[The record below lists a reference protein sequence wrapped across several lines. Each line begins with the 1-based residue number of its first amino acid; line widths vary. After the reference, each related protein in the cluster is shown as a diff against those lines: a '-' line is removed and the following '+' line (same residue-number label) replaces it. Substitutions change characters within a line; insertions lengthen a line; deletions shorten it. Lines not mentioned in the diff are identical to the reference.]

1 MNGYKRVQ
9 LHTGQI
15 AEFPESMSDEE
26 ITLHLRK
33 QFPPDSQMSSEK
45 KAPTKEQSF
54 SEKLP
59 RNILAGL
66 AQMGHGVINAP
77 HNITKAISP
86 DIAEHIP
93 KQQEH
98 NYPQLLGLPEEATMA
113 DKLIR
118 GAAQYSPAMVMPV
131 ANMGIAGA
139 AASLPMRM
147 GAQAIPQAA
156 FGATQNPNAV
166 HGAAEGAIAG
176 AGGELLGTAIKSAY
190 HALKPSTRLRGNLT
204 DEELK
209 RNLEAAEG
217 TNTGLGRVLES
228 PTLNRTYENILPHI
242 LGSGA
247 ESQMQ
252 KTAGQITSKGENLL
266 EKIRG
271 NLNPGDFGVQIQQ
284 SLKKASQEARNE
296 KNLGFE
302 KLNKMAD
309 EAGLSIGRENFQ
321 NTAKNVIKDIKLS
334 PELMAELTPSLL
346 KDLERYAN
354 NPEGNNLKLTNI
366 FRGKLGDKANELYQ
380 EGNMHEYGV
389 INSLK
394 ESLSKDIESAF
405 ESNPNKALKSA
416 YEQNQKDYM
425 EKFAPFEDRDIV
437 KFTRQGGDPDLILP
451 HFLRGGKNDR
461 ASILTKLTSKL
472 QDKNTN
478 IPSIVSYAHLSKAVD
493 KEGRIDPM
501 KLSALY
507 RNLGEKQ
514 KKALFPD
521 NNMRN
526 DFEKFSKLVGMN
538 KEAFDLMRNPKTGSR
553 NSDLLVKMAQLL
565 GGSMTG
571 SIPGFLASLLGT
583 TITGKLGTKLLSNE
597 KVRENLIEKML
608 KVNEA
613 KKPIKSRYPGLLQM
627 ELNEYAGEEKS

>member
-9 LHTGQI
+9 LPTGKI

-26 ITLHLRK
+26 ITHQLRK
-33 QFPPDSQMSSEK
+33 QFPPESHVSSENK
-45 KAPTKEQSF
+45 ETTHEQSF
-54 SEKLP
+54 IEKLP
-59 RNILAGL
+59 KNILAGL

-86 DIAEHIP
+86 KFAEHIP
-93 KQQEH
+93 KQH
-98 NYPQLLGLPEEATMA
+98 DYDYPKMLGLPEESSIA

-118 GAAQYSPAMVMPV
+118 GAVQYAPAMMLPV
-131 ANMGIAGA
+131 ANMGIGAA

-147 GAQAIPQAA
+147 GAQAVPQAA

-166 HGAAEGAIAG
+166 HGALEGAAAG
-176 AGGELLGTAIKSAY
+176 AGGELIGTAVKLAF
-190 HALKPSTRLRGNLT
+190 HALKPSTRLRGNLSE
-204 DEELK
+204 EELK
-209 RNLEAAEG
+209 RNLEAAKG

-252 KTAGQITSKGENLL
+252 KTAGQITNKGEGLL
-266 EKIRG
+266 EKVRG
-271 NLNPGDFGVQIQQ
+271 KLNPGDFGIEIQQ
-284 SLKKASQEARNE
+284 ALKKASQEARNE
-296 KNLGFE
+296 KNLAYE
-302 KLNKMAD
+302 KLNKQAD
-309 EAGLSIGRENFQ
+309 KAGLSVGRENFQ
-321 NTAKNVIKDIKLS
+321 STANNVIQEIKQS
-334 PELMAELTPSLL
+334 PELMAEFTPSLL

-354 NPEGNNLKLTNI
+354 NPEGNTLKLTNI

-380 EGNMHEYGV
+380 EGKMHEYGIV
-389 INSLK
+389 NSLK

-405 ESNPNKALKSA
+405 EKNPNKLLKSA
-416 YEQNQKDYM
+416 YAKNQKDYM
-425 EKFAPFEDRDIV
+425 EKFAPFEDKDIV

-501 KLSALY
+501 KLAGLY

-521 NNMRN
+521 KEMRN
-526 DFEKFSKLVGMN
+526 EFEKFSHLVGMN
-538 KEAFDLMRNPKTGSR
+538 KESFDLMRNPKTGSR
-553 NSDLLVKMAQLL
+553 NSDLLVKMAQVL

-571 SIPGFLASLLGT
+571 SFPGFLASLLGT
-583 TITGKLGTKLLSNE
+583 TLTGKIGTKLLSNE

-608 KVNEA
+608 KANES
-613 KKPIKSRYPGLLQM
+613 KKSFESSYPGLLHM
-627 ELNEYAGEEKS
+627 ELNEYAGEEK